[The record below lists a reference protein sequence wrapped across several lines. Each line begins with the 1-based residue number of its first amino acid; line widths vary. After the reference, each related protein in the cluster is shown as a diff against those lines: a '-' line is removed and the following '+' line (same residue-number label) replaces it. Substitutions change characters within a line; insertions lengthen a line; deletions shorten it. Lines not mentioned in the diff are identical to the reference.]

1 MTKNSILMAGLIG
14 LVLILAGCSKADQP
28 AEMMNLY
35 TGTVNEAEVL
45 RCQAN
50 LKQLTTSV
58 TIIISRADQASMD
71 QLRNLSGSAL
81 WEGLSNLA
89 PHTPIDAKLLSCPK
103 TSAKYRGPADFNT
116 FMKITGGGAE
126 TIGMCPACGNILQ
139 GGGVVIRAEKGTP
152 QYQEALD
159 STVQ

>member
-1 MTKNSILMAGLIG
+1 MAGLIG
-14 LVLILAGCSKADQP
+14 LVLILAGCSKSDEP

-35 TGTVNEAEVL
+35 TGTVKDAEVL

-50 LKQLTTSV
+50 LKQLTTSA
-58 TIIISRADQASMD
+58 TIVIPQSGPDVMD

-81 WEGLSNLA
+81 LEHLSNSSPVHMSA
-89 PHTPIDAKLLSCPK
+89 RLLSCPG
-103 TSAKYRGPADFNT
+103 TGAKYRGPVDFNR
-116 FMKITGGGAE
+116 FMEITGGGNT
-126 TIGMCPACGNILQ
+126 TIAMCPECGNILQ
-139 GGGVVIRAEKGTP
+139 GGGVVIRAEKGTS

>member
-1 MTKNSILMAGLIG
+1 MTKNSILTAGLIG
-14 LVLILAGCSKADQP
+14 LVLILAGCSKADEP

-35 TGTVNEAEVL
+35 TGTVKDAEVL

-58 TIIISRADQASMD
+58 TIIIPQSGPDVMD

-81 WEGLSNLA
+81 LEHLSNSS
-89 PHTPIDAKLLSCPK
+89 PVQMPAKILSCPG
-103 TSAKYRGPADFNT
+103 TGAKYRGPVDFNR
-116 FMKITGGGAE
+116 FMEITGGGNT
-126 TIGMCPACGNILQ
+126 TIGMCPECGNILQ
-139 GGGVVIRAEKGTP
+139 GAGVVIRAEKGTA
-152 QYQEALD
+152 QYQEAID